1 MKRYLPDGQRGMTLI
16 EILLVITIT
25 AILSST
31 GISSWQNYRQRAVL
45 EQSSAGLL
53 AFLTRVQASA
63 NWRNQTYLLQVGKQ
77 GTRGCVAANQTKR
90 EGECDSDS
98 GLRFV
103 LPESLLDLEVSHSD
117 IGFGFYGIRNTA
129 GTGHIVVSNPAGRV
143 RVILS
148 AKGRLRRC
156 SESINGQQPYLPGIA
171 AC

>member
-1 MKRYLPDGQRGMTLI
+1 MTLI
-16 EILLVITIT
+16 EILLVIAIT
-25 AILSST
+25 AILSAT

-53 AFLTRVQASA
+53 AFLTRAQAAA

-77 GTRGCVAANQTKR
+77 GARGCVAASQTKR
-90 EGECDSDS
+90 NGECDTDS

-103 LPESLLDLEVSHSD
+103 LPEPSLNLEVSHSD

-129 GTGHIVVSNPAGRV
+129 GTGHIVVSNQAGRV
-143 RVILS
+143 KVILS

-156 SESINGQQPYLPGIA
+156 SESINGQQPYLPGISP
-171 AC
+171 CQ

>member
-25 AILSST
+25 AILSLT
-31 GISSWQNYRQRAVL
+31 GISGWQNYRQRAAL

-53 AFLTRVQASA
+53 AFLTRVQATA
-63 NWRNQTYLLQVGKQ
+63 NWRNQTYLLQVGKL
-77 GTRGCVAANQTKR
+77 GTRGCIAASQTKR
-90 EGECDSDS
+90 DGECDSDS

-103 LPESLLDLEVSHSD
+103 LPESTIGLEVSHSD

-129 GTGHIVVSNPAGRV
+129 GTGHIVVSNQAGRV
-143 RVILS
+143 KVILS

-156 SESINGQQPYLPGIA
+156 SESINGQQPYLPGITP
-171 AC
+171 C